1 MRIALI
7 DLGTNSVRFD
17 VYELEVGQKPL
28 RLHREK
34 FMVRLGENLFL
45 HGLISKAAAQR
56 TIEAF
61 ASFQVTARQLDVV
74 KIVAVATSA
83 LREAIDGDKLAQTIE
98 KKSGISVKI
107 ISGDEEARLIAMGIL
122 ANEELPSGTYGLIDV
137 GGGSTEVSICRDR
150 EILASHSFD
159 VGASRLHQLF
169 LETVP
174 PRNPDSV
181 LKLRAH
187 VTELAVENH
196 LAEFSGKIKHVIG
209 SSGTVRALAKI
220 LRKDDD
226 RKAGFSRESLQKL
239 IDRMSS
245 MDSAELMAIPSMEAN
260 RVDLILAGSI
270 ILEELLEFLGATQL
284 TISEH
289 SLRDGLLA
297 EELQALTE
305 KKRPDSGS
313 TKLSQ
318 QIRKLT
324 PLGISPA
331 EVQTIEKV
339 TKSVLALRARISA
352 LCSYIEKRKIK
363 GRDLNFFNGKE
374 EQESF
379 VRALAILRII
389 HALVDVRPM
398 LTAPPFVEYEN
409 GALRIEIVERSLF
422 YLRHLK
428 LEEAK
433 LLFQE
438 CFGVRVL
445 LERRKRF
452 SGKSSS
458 LNLNHPA

>member
-1 MRIALI
+1 M
-7 DLGTNSVRFD
+7 
-17 VYELEVGQKPL
+17 
-28 RLHREK
+28 
-34 FMVRLGENLFL
+34 
-45 HGLISKAAAQR
+45 
-56 TIEAF
+56 
-61 ASFQVTARQLDVV
+61 
-74 KIVAVATSA
+74 
-83 LREAIDGDKLAQTIE
+83 
-98 KKSGISVKI
+98 
-107 ISGDEEARLIAMGIL
+107 
-122 ANEELPSGTYGLIDV
+122 
-137 GGGSTEVSICRDR
+137 
-150 EILASHSFD
+150 ASHSFD

-339 TKSVLALRARISA
+339 TKSVLAKTTPQYSLDESWHFCISAAAIFLRLGDGIGKSGRTQHSQYLALNSDLPGMNRLLRARISA